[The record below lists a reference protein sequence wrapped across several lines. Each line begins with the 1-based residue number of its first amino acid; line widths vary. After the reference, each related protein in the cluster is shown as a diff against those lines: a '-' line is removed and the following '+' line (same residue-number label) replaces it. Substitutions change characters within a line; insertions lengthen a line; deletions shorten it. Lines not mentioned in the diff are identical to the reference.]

1 MAASATPSA
10 CSSASAAGI
19 VTVPGTLSCLCTASS
34 PAPARIQKQGTASS
48 TRLANFEVAPLRWI
62 SWARSGPTL
71 NANAG
76 QSRWLYQGSWVR
88 SGSTAAAVSRVS
100 PRHQNPQRLRRCC
113 SAVTIASGQ
122 RASQG
127 QPPSSTSSTGTS
139 QPPLCPST
147 GLTTR
152 ASP

>member
-1 MAASATPSA
+1 MHPARALIRSP
-10 CSSASAAGI
+10 
-19 VTVPGTLSCLCTASS
+19 ASS
-34 PAPARIQKQGTASS
+34 RRWVSV
-48 TRLANFEVAPLRWI
+48 EVAPLRWI
-62 SWARSGPTL
+62 NWAKSGPTL
-71 NANAG
+71 KAKEG
-76 QSRWLYQGSWVR
+76 QSKWLYQGSWVR

-113 SAVTIASGQ
+113 SAVSIASGQ

-127 QPPSSTSSTGTS
+127 QPPSRTSSTGTR